1 MNPKHKNVLLI
12 SMLYGLASCQNY
24 RVFPPLSNLARERP
38 VSTSPTESSCGIPT
52 RSTYCR
58 SSTSAESITSCI
70 LDYCDQACPLRYEL
84 PAHVDLLQARNYDVC
99 VSKDTV
105 NTATSLTS
113 FSALFS
119 GEKTCSAHLC
129 ISEFPETKIEL

>member
-1 MNPKHKNVLLI
+1 MNLRNSNIILTT
-12 SMLYGLASCQNY
+12 MLYGWISCQNY

-58 SSTSAESITSCI
+58 SSTSADSVSSCI

-84 PAHVDLLQARNYDVC
+84 PAHIDLLQGRSYDVC
-99 VSKDTV
+99 VTKDTV
-105 NTATSLTS
+105 NKASDLTE

-119 GEKTCSAHLC
+119 GQFSYLRLRKSPTRPRLGYC
-129 ISEFPETKIEL
+129 